1 MKITY
6 QILLGLH
13 VLTVLALIGLLIA
26 QGRKAVKK
34 IPNGFTHL
42 GLTAMVLGIAMIVL
56 NAIRH
61 NHDKAIA
68 LLGHAKFGIKFLI
81 LTVIL
86 AIAYR
91 YAKKP
96 SITNQTWMLM
106 LGLSLVNLVIAGAWK

>member
-13 VLTVLALIGLLIA
+13 VLTVLALIALLIL
-26 QGRKAVKK
+26 QGRKTVKR
-34 IPNGFTHL
+34 IPTGFTHL
-42 GLTAMVLGIAMIVL
+42 GLTAMVLGIAMIAL

-68 LLGHAKFGIKFLI
+68 LLNHSKFGLKFVI

-91 YAKKP
+91 YAEKP
-96 SITNQTWMLM
+96 SITNRMWTLL
-106 LGLSLVNLVIAGAWK
+106 LGLSLTNLVIASAWM

>member
-6 QILLGLH
+6 QVLLALH
-13 VLTVLALIGLLIA
+13 VLTVLALIGLLIV
-26 QGRKAVKK
+26 QGRKEVKK
-34 IPNGFTHL
+34 IPNGFTHI
-42 GLTAMVLGIAMIVL
+42 GLTAMVLGISMLVL

-61 NHDKAIA
+61 NHDATVA
-68 LLGHAKFGIKFLI
+68 LLNHTKYGLKFVI

-96 SITNQTWMLM
+96 SITNRTWAIL
-106 LGLSLVNLVIAGAWK
+106 LGLSLTNLVIASAWM

>member
-13 VLTVLALIGLLIA
+13 VLTVLALIALLIL
-26 QGRKAVKK
+26 QGRKAVKR
-34 IPNGFTHL
+34 IPKGFTHL

-61 NHDKAIA
+61 NHDKTVA
-68 LLGHAKFGIKFLI
+68 LLNHSKFGLKFVI

-91 YAKKP
+91 YAEKP
-96 SITNQTWMLM
+96 SITNRMWTLL
-106 LGLSLVNLVIAGAWK
+106 LGLSLTNLVIASAWM